1 MFVLEY
7 SEIVAA
13 HLRRCD
19 AFDLVIKPAKLPCH
33 GTSAV
38 SNRCLGRVLNQ
49 WGCCIS
55 ESYQGGSPWRGWVA
69 RQREREREI
78 DGGKEEEGGNALV
91 TTDLHNYPVLLPES
105 KCDQTGIIAHWKR
118 R

>member
-1 MFVLEY
+1 MPGPGLKSMGVL
-7 SEIVAA
+7 
-13 HLRRCD
+13 HLRVLSWGQSLER
-19 AFDLVIKPAKLPCH
+19 
-33 GTSAV
+33 
-38 SNRCLGRVLNQ
+38 LG
-49 WGCCIS
+49 S
-55 ESYQGGSPWRGWVA
+55 EAEG
-69 RQREREREI
+69 EREREI